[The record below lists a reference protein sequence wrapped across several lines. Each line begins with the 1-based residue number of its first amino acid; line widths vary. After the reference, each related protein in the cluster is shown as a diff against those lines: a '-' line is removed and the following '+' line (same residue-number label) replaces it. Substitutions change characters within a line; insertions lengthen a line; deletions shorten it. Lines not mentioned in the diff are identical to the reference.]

1 MTRFRRGVLMN
12 ESPSISKHRPR
23 KQNARHPFPLC
34 AAALPLFA
42 APSSMCTL
50 LLSSLALIAGGKEA
64 RRYERRATKRRKRTK
79 SKRKNENV
87 EKSERLVKKKRHTTL
102 LSTPWYQ
109 YDVKEKEKKKK
120 KKEKKIGK
128 REEHPTN
135 RGMFLYISYSRRDRL
150 SESLGISILY
160 A

>member
-42 APSSMCTL
+42 ALSSMCTL

-64 RRYERRATKRRKRTK
+64 RRYERLATKRRKRTK
-79 SKRKNENV
+79 SKRKSENV
-87 EKSERLVKKKRHTTL
+87 EKSERLVKKRHTTL
-102 LSTPWYQ
+102 LSTLWHQ
-109 YDVKEKEKKKK
+109 CDVKEKERKKKK
-120 KKEKKIGK
+120 KKEKN
-128 REEHPTN
+128 REE
-135 RGMFLYISYSRRDRL
+135 RRAPNEPRNV
-150 SESLGISILY
+150 SVCIV
-160 A
+160 

>member
-34 AAALPLFA
+34 ATALPLLA

-64 RRYERRATKRRKRTK
+64 RRYERRATKRRKRAK
-79 SKRKNENV
+79 SKRKSENV
-87 EKSERLVKKKRHTTL
+87 EKSERLVKKRHTTL
-102 LSTPWYQ
+102 LSTPWHQ
-109 YDVKEKEKKKK
+109 YDVKEKEKEKKK
-120 KKEKKIGK
+120 RKKIGK

-135 RGMFLYISYSRRDRL
+135 RGMFLYIPYSRRDRL
-150 SESLGISILY
+150 SESLGVSILY